1 MFYTLFHQI
10 SLPPANERV
19 FADFFYKGC
28 LRYILVK
35 VVEPNPTGRFK
46 RTFKLS
52 KHDMDV
58 VTGFM
63 DTV

>member
-10 SLPPANERV
+10 PLPPAKERV
-19 FADFFYKGC
+19 FVTFCKGF

-52 KHDMDV
+52 KPDMDV

-63 DTV
+63 DTG